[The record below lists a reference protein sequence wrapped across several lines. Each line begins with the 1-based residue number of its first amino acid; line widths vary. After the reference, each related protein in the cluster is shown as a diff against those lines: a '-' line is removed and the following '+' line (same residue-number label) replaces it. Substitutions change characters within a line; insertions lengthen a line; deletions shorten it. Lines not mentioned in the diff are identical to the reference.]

1 MSSGPGPHGQA
12 TGLVRLDHKTML
24 HDGTVLLEFFV
35 IGRTS
40 FPRGFALPVTE
51 GVAQY
56 FDEGKT
62 YKQLFTDELD

>member
-1 MSSGPGPHGQA
+1 
-12 TGLVRLDHKTML
+12 ML